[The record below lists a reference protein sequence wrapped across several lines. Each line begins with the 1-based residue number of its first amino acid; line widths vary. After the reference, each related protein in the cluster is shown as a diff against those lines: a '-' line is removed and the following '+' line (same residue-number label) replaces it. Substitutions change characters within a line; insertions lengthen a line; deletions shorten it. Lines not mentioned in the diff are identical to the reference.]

1 MAIGGNGRNPEES
14 GMHWTLHKMRAVAL
28 GAVISCITMAS
39 SGQAQDRLSPLSTDP
54 LSLQR
59 SLGATDPTMNASLP
73 QSLSAVSDPSV
84 SAPMIAPLP
93 GSCDQSCDQPGCFF
107 MDAEYLL
114 LRPRRRAFDFAITDP
129 SSKDAPIG
137 SIESLEWRTR
147 SGVRVGG
154 GYAFPGDGWEAGA
167 YYTYLHSDASAFVA
181 KPSGGTLFATLTHP
195 GTIEQVDTALATSGI
210 NFNVVDVELARRFNT
225 SERLAF
231 RVFGGARFASIDQ
244 SLNAFYNGVDA
255 NLAEVHRPI
264 EFDGAGI
271 RVGGE
276 GYWNINWGLSLFASA
291 SGSLLFGDFR
301 STLIQTNNNGATTD
315 VNVVDDFEK
324 IVPVIEMGIGVAWQY
339 RNVQVKV
346 GYEISN
352 WFGLV
357 DSPDFV
363 DAIHQGKLAHRVS
376 DLSLDGLDLQ
386 VRLSF

>member
-1 MAIGGNGRNPEES
+1 
-14 GMHWTLHKMRAVAL
+14 MHWTLHKMRVLAL
-28 GAVISCITMAS
+28 GAVISCITMAG
-39 SGQAQDRLSPLSTDP
+39 SGQAQDRLSPDP
-54 LSLQR
+54 LAASR
-59 SLGATDPTMNASLP
+59 SLGTLDPPMSP
-73 QSLSAVSDPSV
+73 SLSPTLPALSDPSA
-84 SAPMIAPLP
+84 SAPMISALP
-93 GSCDQSCDQPGCFF
+93 GSCDQSCEGPGGFF
-107 MDAEYLL
+107 IDAEYLL
-114 LRPRRRAFDFAITDP
+114 LRPRRRSFDFAITDP
-129 SSKDAPIG
+129 STKDAPIG
-137 SIESLEWRTR
+137 NIESLEWRTR

-154 GYAFPGDGWEAGA
+154 GYAFPGDSWEVGA
-167 YYTYLHSDASAFVA
+167 YYTYLHSDADAFVA

-210 NFNVVDVELARRFNT
+210 NFNVVDVEIARRF
-225 SERLAF
+225 SCAERLAF
-231 RVFGGARFASIDQ
+231 RVFGGARIASIDQ
-244 SLNAFYNGVDA
+244 SLNAFYNGGDA
-255 NLAEVHRPI
+255 NLAEVHSPI

-301 STLIQTNNNGATTD
+301 STLIQTNDNGATTD

-324 IVPVIEMGIGVAWQY
+324 IVPVIEMGLGVAWQY
-339 RNVQVKV
+339 RNLQVRV

-363 DAIHQGKLAHRVS
+363 DDVHQGKVAHRVS
-376 DLSLDGLDLQ
+376 DLSLDGLDLR

>member
-14 GMHWTLHKMRAVAL
+14 GMHWTLHKMRVLAL
-28 GAVISCITMAS
+28 GVVISGITTAA
-39 SGQAQDRLSPLSTDP
+39 SGQAQDRLIADP
-54 LSLQR
+54 LSASR
-59 SLGATDPTMNASLP
+59 SLGTLDPPTSDSLSRSLP
-73 QSLSAVSDPSV
+73 PLSDPSA
-84 SAPMIAPLP
+84 SAPMVTPLP
-93 GSCDQSCDQPGCFF
+93 ASCDQSCDGPGGFF
-107 MDAEYLL
+107 VDAEYLL

-129 SSKDAPIG
+129 STKDAPIG
-137 SIESLEWRTR
+137 CIESLEWRTR

-154 GYAFPGDGWEAGA
+154 GYAFPGDGWEIGA
-167 YYTYLHSDASAFVA
+167 YYTYLHSDADAFA
-181 KPSGGTLFATLTHP
+181 ARPTGGTLFATLTHP
-195 GTIEQVDTALATSGI
+195 GTIEQVDTALAESGI
-210 NFNVVDVELARRFNT
+210 NFNVVDVEIARRFNCA
-225 SERLAF
+225 ERLAF
-231 RVFGGARFASIDQ
+231 RVFGGARIASIDQ
-244 SLNAFYNGVDA
+244 SLNAFYNGGDA
-255 NLAEVHRPI
+255 NLAEVHSPI

-276 GYWNINWGLSLFASA
+276 GYWNTNWGLSLFASA

-339 RNVQVKV
+339 RNLQVRV
-346 GYEISN
+346 GYEMSN

-363 DAIHQGKLAHRVS
+363 DDVHQGKVAHRVS
-376 DLSLDGLDLQ
+376 DLSLDGLDLR